1 MKITVINGPN
11 INFIGVREKEIYGS
25 KCFEEIVADITQ
37 YGVKNGIDVEVKQS
51 NHEGVLIDWV
61 QEAYYNKVDGI
72 IINAGGYTH
81 TSIALMDALKAIA
94 PIPIIEVHLSDI
106 SKREAFRQHSYVS
119 LASTKQICGFG
130 AEGYLMAID
139 EIIKCA
145 REQA

>member
-11 INFIGVREKEIYGS
+11 INLIGVREKEIYGS
-25 KCFEEIVADITQ
+25 KCYEEIVVDIKK
-37 YGVKNGIDVEVKQS
+37 YGEKKGINVEVKQS

-61 QEAYYNKVDGI
+61 QEAFYSQVDGV

-106 SKREAFRQHSYVS
+106 SKRETFRHHSYVS
-119 LASTKQICGFG
+119 LASTKQIIGFG
-130 AEGYLMAID
+130 AEGYFMAID
-139 EIIKCA
+139 EIIKCCS
-145 REQA
+145 E